1 MALFLKSIAFFGYIL
16 SEQLDIDK
24 ARLQRLT
31 SPQSL
36 CIKLSGK
43 SLKILG
49 VSRKPETYTF
59 QSALS
64 NSAKAS
70 FKKSVS
76 L

>member
-1 MALFLKSIAFFGYIL
+1 M
-16 SEQLDIDK
+16 
-24 ARLQRLT
+24 QRLT
-31 SPQSL
+31 SSERQ

-49 VSRKPETYTF
+49 VSRKPEIYIF

-70 FKKSVS
+70 FKKSHFNS
-76 L
+76 FQEKKKKW